1 MERTKMSKKEK
12 EYKKRL
18 KYIHEDV
25 LKLSKCLPDIDYNE
39 SMYDWESINR
49 LISDIEV
56 ASNLKDDEYMKWK
69 TNFDI
74 PTHDP
79 QTGEL
84 NPYYEELT
92 GKKNPLTGEINTK
105 YPPLRFEKE
114 YLTKKQIDD
123 IEYVRKNLMR
133 GLRVPP
139 SDKDLDKMPNQ
150 KWHQIVS
157 FIKSGVR
164 IVGYCFIPFNL
175 VVATILLVFSEI
187 IGIVEEMV

>member
-12 EYKKRL
+12 EKEYKKRL
-18 KYIHEDV
+18 KHIHEDV
-25 LKLSKCLPDIDYNE
+25 LKLSKCLPDIDYDE

-49 LISDIEV
+49 FISDIEV
-56 ASNLKDDEYMKWK
+56 AS
-69 TNFDI
+69 DI
-74 PTHDP
+74 KNNESVGWVSGKVINVPTHDP

-84 NPYYEELT
+84 NPYFEELT
-92 GKKNPLTGEINTK
+92 GKKNPLTGQIEKK
-105 YPPLRFEKE
+105 YGPFPFCKE
-114 YLTKKQIDD
+114 YFITKEQ
-123 IEYVRKNLMR
+123 
-133 GLRVPP
+133 
-139 SDKDLDKMPNQ
+139 DKDLDKMPNQ

>member
-1 MERTKMSKKEK
+1 MSKKEK

-56 ASNLKDDEYMKWK
+56 ASNIKNKECLDWS
-69 TNFDI
+69 TTFDI

-79 QTGEL
+79 QTGEF

-92 GKKNPLTGEINTK
+92 GKKNPLTEEK
-105 YPPLRFEKE
+105 KE
-114 YLTKKQIDD
+114 YLYDIKEYIKKNPITD
-123 IEYVRKNLMR
+123 
-133 GLRVPP
+133 
-139 SDKDLDKMPNQ
+139 DKDLDKMPNQ

-175 VVATILLVFSEI
+175 VVATVLLVLSEV
-187 IGIVEEMV
+187 IGILEEMV

>member
-1 MERTKMSKKEK
+1 
-12 EYKKRL
+12 
-18 KYIHEDV
+18 
-25 LKLSKCLPDIDYNE
+25 
-39 SMYDWESINR
+39 MYDWESINR

-56 ASNLKDDEYMKWK
+56 SS
-69 TNFDI
+69 DI
-74 PTHDP
+74 KNNESVGWVSGKVINVPTHDP

-105 YPPLRFEKE
+105 YPPMRFEKE
-114 YLTKKQIDD
+114 YLIKKHFDD
-123 IEYVRKNLMR
+123 IGYVRKNLMR

>member
-1 MERTKMSKKEK
+1 MEIMSKEK

-18 KYIHEDV
+18 NYIYEDV
-25 LKLSKCLPDIDYNE
+25 MNLCNVLPDINPEE

-49 LISDIEV
+49 FISDIEI
-56 ASNLKDDEYMKWK
+56 ASNLKDKECLGWK
-69 TNFDI
+69 TKFDV

-92 GKKNPLTGEINTK
+92 GKKNPLDSYRDKMI
-105 YPPLRFEKE
+105 
-114 YLTKKQIDD
+114 KKVED
-123 IEYVRKNLMR
+123 YKSV
-133 GLRVPP
+133 
-139 SDKDLDKMPNQ
+139 KDLDKMPNQ
-150 KWHQIVS
+150 KWHQIIS

-175 VVATILLVFSEI
+175 VVATILLVLSEI

>member
-1 MERTKMSKKEK
+1 MSKKEK

-18 KYIHEDV
+18 KYIYEDV
-25 LKLSKCLPDIDYNE
+25 MNLCNVLPDINPEE
-39 SMYDWESINR
+39 SMYDWESINMYV
-49 LISDIEV
+49 SNIES
-56 ASNLKDDEYMKWK
+56 ASNLKDDEYKKWK
-69 TNFDI
+69 TKFDV

-92 GKKNPLTGEINTK
+92 GKKNPLTEEK
-105 YPPLRFEKE
+105 KE
-114 YLTKKQIDD
+114 YLND
-123 IEYVRKNLMR
+123 IKEYIRKN
-133 GLRVPP
+133 PITD
-139 SDKDLDKMPNQ
+139 DKDIDKMPNQ

-157 FIKSGVR
+157 FVKSGVR

-175 VVATILLVFSEI
+175 VVATVLLVFSEI